1 MSDLSRLS
9 LALSK
14 GRKSWAA
21 QLTREKILEA
31 LLRKR
36 AEAHRQGLMEQEAML
51 REQISW
57 SLPVQTPQDKPAA
70 EDEEPR

>member
-21 QLTREKILEA
+21 SLTREKILEA

-36 AEAHRQGLMEQEAML
+36 AEAHRQGMMEQEAML
-51 REQISW
+51 REQIAW
-57 SLPVQTPQDKPAA
+57 SLPVQNPKDG
-70 EDEEPR
+70 EDEA